1 MKTFLLL
8 PLVLA
13 VPAFAGTS
21 AKETIAPAP
30 APNPCLLSWFAGG
43 SVGYL
48 TELEEPMYNAHIG
61 LTNSCWVLGG
71 FNVSTFLEVG
81 YTQTDEDF
89 NSHRREI
96 GTIGDRSLSPKWGNG
111 DSFSIDDMADAL
123 QFVSDYTGYDTSY
136 DLQIMPITMN
146 VKFERAITGNLN
158 GYFGGGLGIAWVDLD
173 LDLGPMGDYSDSD
186 WVFTAQIFA
195 GLSYNFT
202 PNFEVYGGGRWIYLQ
217 DPDFSDGGGS
227 ATLDLDN
234 DWLLELGLRFKF

>member
-21 AKETIAPAP
+21 AKQTIAP

-81 YTQTDEDF
+81 YTQKDEDF
-89 NSHRREI
+89 DSRGRET
-96 GTIGDRSLSPKWGNG
+96 GTNGNGYPNWGNG
-111 DSFSIDDMADAL
+111 DSFSLDDVSDAL
-123 QFVSDYTGYDTSY
+123 QYVSDYTGYDTSY
-136 DLQIMPITMN
+136 DLQIVPITMN
-146 VKFERAITGNLN
+146 LKFERAITGNLN
-158 GYFGGGLGIAWVDLD
+158 AYIGGGLGVAWVDLD
-173 LDLGPMGDYSDSD
+173 LDVGPFGNYSDSD

-202 PNFEVYGGGRWIYLQ
+202 PNFEMYGGGRWIYLQ
-217 DPDFSDGGGS
+217 DPDFSDGGAS

-234 DWLLELGLRFKF
+234 DWLLEIGARFKF